1 MNSELILEVNADV
14 IEQLYH
20 ISNSTNVED
29 CGVFT
34 GSLTQT
40 GIYRIN
46 RISPSCSLKDSK
58 SPHMCVRDAN
68 IANEFIK
75 QDYEASNQTR
85 VYIGEWHTHPEENPT
100 PSALDRTSIIDI
112 FKNSTLP
119 FKFLFFAIVGY
130 KSIYWGCYDGH
141 KIFRLTNIVQVWK
154 CIKILYVSFI
164 SLH

>member
-1 MNSELILEVNADV
+1 MILEVNSVV

-46 RISPSCSLKDSK
+46 RISPSCSVNDTK
-58 SPHMCVRDAN
+58 SPRMCVRDAN

-100 PSALDRTSIIDI
+100 PSGLDLTSIIDI
-112 FKNSTLP
+112 FKNSVLP
-119 FKFLFFAIVGY
+119 FNFLFFAIVGY
-130 KSIYWGCYDGH
+130 KSIFWGYYNGH

-154 CIKILYVSFI
+154 CIKVVYVSFI
-164 SLH
+164 SLY